1 MYKKIFISII
11 AMAISI
17 ISGVRGFQYV
27 KDNSVEEGV
36 VNNKVTQDNIIDNTT
51 IGKVEETE
59 ERQENIL
66 NEKEE
71 QVIDNNLDAV
81 KNSNSTIVSKETK
94 AIEKQKTAGQKDN
107 NKTEAKKSIET
118 KDTTIKTAQEDTKK
132 VESQKV
138 EQKPKEEYIYNDT
151 ATKKLINDINTIAK
165 RNPDLWG
172 ANGEKLYNIKTSKNL
187 IGKNYMSPYSYG
199 QVEGKVLNVYSV
211 TFLVYAVDYKKTGLA
226 TETRYYIDI
235 TNFQK

>member
-1 MYKKIFISII
+1 MYKKIFIGII
-11 AMAISI
+11 TMAISI

-36 VNNKVTQDNIIDNTT
+36 VNNKITQDNIIDNTT
-51 IGKVEETE
+51 IGEVEETE

-94 AIEKQKTAGQKDN
+94 AIEKQKTTGQRDN

-151 ATKKLINDINTIAK
+151 ATKKLISDINTIAK

-172 ANGEKLYNIKTSKNL
+172 ANGEKLYTIKTSKNL